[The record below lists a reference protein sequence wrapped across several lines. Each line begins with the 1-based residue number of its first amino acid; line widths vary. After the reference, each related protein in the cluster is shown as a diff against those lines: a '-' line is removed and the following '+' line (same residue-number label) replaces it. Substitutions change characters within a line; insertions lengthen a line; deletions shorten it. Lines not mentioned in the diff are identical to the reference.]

1 VCIGFSRQDGREQ
14 KRGELQPLVINRTR
28 GRNSAGFALSD
39 LKSGCAKRRKGIG
52 ANCVRGLGEVQHC
65 GVQRH

>member
-1 VCIGFSRQDGREQ
+1 MCIGFSRQDGREQ
-14 KRGELQPLVINRTR
+14 KRGEFQPLVISRTR
-28 GRNSAGFALSD
+28 GRFALSD
-39 LKSGCAKRRKGIG
+39 FSSGSRERRKGTG